1 MMLYLMTDILY
12 FCMRKHLFIGSMK
25 RIFLH
30 TCPLCGSD
38 ALESAMECKDY
49 YASGETYVL
58 EKCSKCGFLFTQ
70 NVPDETEIG
79 RYYETPAYISHS
91 DTRKG
96 LTNSL
101 YHIVRKYMLKRKRL
115 LVEKISGRT
124 NGNLLDY
131 GTGTGYFAQ
140 TMKEAGWHVTAIEK
154 SEQARKTALDN
165 FGLQVDS
172 EQTFSQLQSG
182 TFHVITL
189 WHVLEHLQNLNEMW
203 EQLRRQLTSDGHLV
217 VAVPNCQSSDAG
229 YYGNTWAAYDVPRH
243 LWHFSPDTM
252 RQFAEKHGFRLI
264 RTLPMPFDA
273 FYVSILSEKYRQTAL
288 PFIKGMCSGLRAWLR
303 ACRQPDKSSSLIY
316 VFRIGQ

>member
-203 EQLRRQLTSDGHLV
+203 EQLRRLLTSDGHLV

-229 YYGNTWAAYDVPRH
+229 YYGNMWAAYDVPRH
-243 LWHFSPDTM
+243 LWHFSPETM

-303 ACRQPDKSSSLIY
+303 ACRQPNKSSSLIY

>member
-154 SEQARKTALDN
+154 NEQARKTALDN

-203 EQLRRQLTSDGHLV
+203 EQLRRLLTSDGHLV

-229 YYGNTWAAYDVPRH
+229 YYGNMWAAYDVPRH
-243 LWHFSPDTM
+243 LWHFSPETM

>member
-203 EQLRRQLTSDGHLV
+203 EQLRRLLTSDGHLI

-229 YYGNTWAAYDVPRH
+229 YYGNMWAAYDVPRH
-243 LWHFSPDTM
+243 LWHFSPETM

>member
-229 YYGNTWAAYDVPRH
+229 YYGNMWAAYDVPRH
-243 LWHFSPDTM
+243 LWHFSPETM

>member
-1 MMLYLMTDILY
+1 ME
-12 FCMRKHLFIGSMK
+12 
-25 RIFLH
+25 RITLH
-30 TCPLCGSD
+30 TCPLCGND
-38 ALESAMECKDY
+38 YLEPVMECKDY
-49 YASGETYVL
+49 YASGETYGL
-58 EKCSKCGFLFTQ
+58 AKCSKCGFLLPQT
-70 NVPDETEIG
+70 VPDETEIG
-79 RYYETPAYISHS
+79 RYYEPPAYISHS

-101 YHIVRKYMLKRKRL
+101 YHIVRKHMLKRKRR
-115 LVEKISGRT
+115 LVENISGRT

-140 TMKEAGWHVTAIEK
+140 AMKEAGWHVTAIEK

-165 FGLQVDS
+165 FGLQVGS
-172 EQTFSQLQSG
+172 EQTFGQLPTG

-203 EQLRRQLTSDGHLV
+203 EQLRQLLAPGGCLII
-217 VAVPNCQSSDAG
+217 AVPNCQSADAG

-273 FYVSILSEKYRQTAL
+273 FYVSILSEKYRQAGL
-288 PFIKGMCSGLRAWLR
+288 PFVKGMYSGLRAWFQAR
-303 ACRQPDKSSSLIY
+303 KQPDKSSSLIY
-316 VFRIGQ
+316 VLRVGE

>member
-1 MMLYLMTDILY
+1 ME
-12 FCMRKHLFIGSMK
+12 
-25 RIFLH
+25 RITLH
-30 TCPLCGSD
+30 TCPLCGND
-38 ALESAMECKDY
+38 YLEPVMECKDY
-49 YASGETYVL
+49 YASGETYGL
-58 EKCSKCGFLFTQ
+58 AKCSKCGFLLTQ

-101 YHIVRKYMLKRKRL
+101 YHIVRKHMLKRKRR
-115 LVEKISGRT
+115 LVENISGRT

-140 TMKEAGWHVTAIEK
+140 AMKEAGWHVTAIEK

-165 FGLQVDS
+165 FGLQVGS
-172 EQTFSQLQSG
+172 EQTFGQLPTG

-203 EQLRRQLTSDGHLV
+203 EQLRQLLAPGGCLII
-217 VAVPNCQSSDAG
+217 AVPNCQSADAG

-303 ACRQPDKSSSLIY
+303 AYRQPNKSSSLIY

>member
-1 MMLYLMTDILY
+1 MY
-12 FCMRKHLFIGSMK
+12 FCKNKFGIANIHEPME
-25 RIFLH
+25 RITLH
-30 TCPLCGSD
+30 TCPLCGND
-38 ALESAMECKDY
+38 YLESVMECKDY
-49 YASGETYVL
+49 YASGETYGL
-58 EKCSKCGFLFTQ
+58 AKCSKCGFLLTQ

-101 YHIVRKYMLKRKRL
+101 YHIVRKHMLKRKRR
-115 LVEKISGRT
+115 LVENISGRT

-140 TMKEAGWHVTAIEK
+140 AMKEAGWHVTAIEK

-165 FGLQVDS
+165 FGLQVSS
-172 EQTFSQLQSG
+172 EQSFGQLPTG

-203 EQLRRQLTSDGHLV
+203 EQLRQLLALGGCLII
-217 VAVPNCQSSDAG
+217 AVPNCQSADAG

-273 FYVSILSEKYRQTAL
+273 FYVSILSEKYRQAGL
-288 PFIKGMCSGLRAWLR
+288 PFVKGMYNGLRAWFQAR
-303 ACRQPDKSSSLIY
+303 KQPDKSSSLIY
-316 VFRIGQ
+316 ILRVGE

>member
-1 MMLYLMTDILY
+1 ME
-12 FCMRKHLFIGSMK
+12 
-25 RIFLH
+25 RITLH
-30 TCPLCGSD
+30 TCPLCGND
-38 ALESAMECKDY
+38 YLEPVMECKDY
-49 YASGETYVL
+49 YASGETYGL
-58 EKCSKCGFLFTQ
+58 AKCSKCGFLLTQ

-101 YHIVRKYMLKRKRL
+101 YHIVRKHMLKRKRR
-115 LVEKISGRT
+115 LVENISGRT

-140 TMKEAGWHVTAIEK
+140 AMKEAGWHVTAIEK

-165 FGLQVDS
+165 FGLQVSS
-172 EQTFSQLQSG
+172 EQSFGQLPTG

-203 EQLRRQLTSDGHLV
+203 EQLRQLLALGGCLII
-217 VAVPNCQSSDAG
+217 AVPNCQSADAG
-229 YYGNTWAAYDVPRH
+229 YYGNMWAAYDVPRH
-243 LWHFSPDTM
+243 LWHFSPETM

-303 ACRQPDKSSSLIY
+303 TCRQPDKSSSLIY

>member
-172 EQTFSQLQSG
+172 EQTFSQLQPG

-203 EQLRRQLTSDGHLV
+203 EQLRRLLTSDGHLV

-229 YYGNTWAAYDVPRH
+229 YYGNMWAAYDVPRH
-243 LWHFSPDTM
+243 LWHFSPETM